1 MQSGNI
7 DPVNKTIDLHDVAE
21 TETSI
26 LLTDSQLSLT
36 WRNAAG
42 ELIRLT
48 KAVDNVDR
56 QLTYVKTI
64 TNPTLVSVGSK
75 LQPSAGGYL
84 VPSKR
89 GDAAARSLVNID
101 WTNLSD
107 YTTDGTGAMIP
118 VNLSH

>member
-48 KAVDNVDR
+48 KAVDNVDK
-56 QLTYVKTI
+56 QLTYTKQI

-84 VPSKR
+84 VPSSR
-89 GDAAARSLVNID
+89 GEAAAKSLVNID

-118 VNLSH
+118 VNLSR